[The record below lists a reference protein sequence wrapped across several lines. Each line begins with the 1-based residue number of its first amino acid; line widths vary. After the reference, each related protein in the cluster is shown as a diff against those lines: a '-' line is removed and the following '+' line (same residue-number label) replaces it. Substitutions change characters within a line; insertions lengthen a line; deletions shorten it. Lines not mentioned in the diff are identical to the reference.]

1 MNKKSHIDHIAVRVD
16 DLNVA
21 EAFYTQNLDG
31 KVSFRDKFYI
41 RMQLN
46 NTNLALI
53 DKKHYDHPHFAVIIS
68 QKEALPLYKGTVVEH
83 RDGTIGVYVE
93 DPFGNYLEYIWYS
106 DAQKQVFLDDG

>member
-1 MNKKSHIDHIAVRVD
+1 MDKISHIDHIAVLVD

-21 EAFYTQNLDG
+21 EAFYTTHLSG
-31 KVSFRDKFYI
+31 KVTFRNKFYI
-41 RMQLN
+41 RMQLS

-53 DKKHYDHPHFAVIIS
+53 DKNHYDHAHFAVIVS
-68 QKEALPLYKGTVVEH
+68 QKEDLPTEKGTVVEH

-106 DAQKQVFLDDG
+106 PEQKEVFLDD

>member
-1 MNKKSHIDHIAVRVD
+1 MDKKSHIDHIAVLVD

-53 DKKHYDHPHFAVIIS
+53 DKNHYDHAHFAVIVS
-68 QKEALPLYKGTVVEH
+68 QKEDLPLEKGTVVEH
-83 RDGTIGVYVE
+83 RDGTIGVYVK

>member
-1 MNKKSHIDHIAVRVD
+1 MDKKSQVDHIAVLVD

-53 DKKHYDHPHFAVIIS
+53 DKKHY
-68 QKEALPLYKGTVVEH
+68 KK
-83 RDGTIGVYVE
+83 
-93 DPFGNYLEYIWYS
+93 
-106 DAQKQVFLDDG
+106 AQKPRLFRKDVQKRCNNRGFLEKKV